1 MNVIFDNIIF
11 SLQRFGGISVVW
23 NELLQR
29 AQADKELNLTE
40 LDDRNERL
48 YAVQTDGAVS
58 YSRLHGREAIGVP
71 LVVFSRVAAS
81 GGT

>member
-29 AQADKELNLTE
+29 AQADKELNLT
-40 LDDRNERL
+40 
-48 YAVQTDGAVS
+48 
-58 YSRLHGREAIGVP
+58 
-71 LVVFSRVAAS
+71 
-81 GGT
+81 